1 MKCIKICAIWNSH
14 LSYFGCI
21 VKRRLKYQA
30 VCLARVN
37 YFYVLFQLVETD
49 DPGTFKVWA
58 IVGSDLHSL
67 KVNIPRIFY
76 VNCHTPK
83 EGAGTSKSGLKGLLV
98 SKFFTNIK

>member
-1 MKCIKICAIWNSH
+1 MCAIWNSH

-30 VCLARVN
+30 VCLARDKL
-37 YFYVLFQLVETD
+37 FYVLFQLVETD

-98 SKFFTNIK
+98 SKFSTNIK